1 MFRFFTIKK
10 WYLWSWVGSLIILS
24 SLWVQVKIDVK
35 INEWFGEFYD
45 MIQKA
50 LGAPNAIT
58 IDEYWASLFS
68 FITLAAMYVGVA
80 VIVSYF
86 TSHYLFRWRTA
97 MVEYYHSVYEK
108 ARKIEGASQRVQE
121 DTIKFS
127 RIMESLGT
135 SLIEA
140 IMILVEFMPILFGL
154 SIGIPI
160 FFFGDWD
167 YGLIVG
173 ALIWSVGGTI
183 FLIVLGLI
191 LRLVGVEYDLQKKE
205 AAYRKILVIAEDD
218 GTIRPKTI
226 EEYWS
231 SLLSFIILA
240 ALYVGVAVLIS
251 FFTSHYLFRWRTAMV
266 EWYHSVY
273 DRARKIEGASQRVQ
287 EDTIKFSRIMESLGT
302 SFIEAIMILVEF
314 MPILF
319 GLSIGIPIFFFGDW
333 DYGLIVGALIWSVGG
348 TIFLILL
355 GLILRLVGVEYD
367 LQKKEAA
374 YRKILVIAEDDG
386 TVRPKTIE
394 ELFDGVRSI
403 HFLSYI
409 RYLYFNIGRIAYL
422 QANVLSAYVFLAP
435 AIVAGAVTLGV
446 MQQIIRAFGRVEGS
460 MQYILKA
467 WPTIIEL
474 ASVYKRLREFES
486 KINQEELID
495 EKV

>member
-1 MFRFFTIKK
+1 MFRFFTLKK
-10 WYLWSWVGSLIILS
+10 WYLWSWIGSIIILS
-24 SLWVQVKIDVK
+24 SLWIQVKIDVE

-50 LGAPNAIT
+50 LGKPNAIT
-58 IDEYWASLFS
+58 IEEYWASLLS
-68 FITLAAMYVGVA
+68 FIVLAAMYVGVA
-80 VIVSYF
+80 VVVSYF

-140 IMILVEFMPILFGL
+140 IMILIEFMPILFGL

-160 FFFGDWD
+160 FFFGNWE

-183 FLIVLGLI
+183 FL
-191 LRLVGVEYDLQKKE
+191 
-205 AAYRKILVIAEDD
+205 VI
-218 GTIRPKTI
+218 
-226 EEYWS
+226 
-231 SLLSFIILA
+231 
-240 ALYVGVAVLIS
+240 
-251 FFTSHYLFRWRTAMV
+251 
-266 EWYHSVY
+266 
-273 DRARKIEGASQRVQ
+273 
-287 EDTIKFSRIMESLGT
+287 
-302 SFIEAIMILVEF
+302 
-314 MPILF
+314 
-319 GLSIGIPIFFFGDW
+319 
-333 DYGLIVGALIWSVGG
+333 
-348 TIFLILL
+348 L

-386 TVRPKTIE
+386 TVRPKSIE
-394 ELFDGVRSI
+394 ELFDDVRSI
-403 HFLSYI
+403 HFLSYL

-422 QANVLSAYVFLAP
+422 QANVLSAYIFLAP

-474 ASVYKRLREFES
+474 ASVYKRLREFEHKLES
-486 KINQEELID
+486 KDKD
-495 EKV
+495 EKIPT

>member
-10 WYLWSWVGSLIILS
+10 WYIWSWIGSLIILS

-50 LGAPNAIT
+50 LGSPNAIT
-58 IDEYWASLFS
+58 IEEYWASLFS
-68 FITLAAMYVGVA
+68 FIVLAAMYVGVA
-80 VIVSYF
+80 VVVSYF

-140 IMILVEFMPILFGL
+140 IMILIEFMPILFGL

-160 FFFGDWD
+160 FFFGDWE

-173 ALIWSVGGTI
+173 ALLWSIGGTI
-183 FLIVLGLI
+183 FL
-191 LRLVGVEYDLQKKE
+191 
-205 AAYRKILVIAEDD
+205 VI
-218 GTIRPKTI
+218 
-226 EEYWS
+226 
-231 SLLSFIILA
+231 
-240 ALYVGVAVLIS
+240 
-251 FFTSHYLFRWRTAMV
+251 
-266 EWYHSVY
+266 
-273 DRARKIEGASQRVQ
+273 
-287 EDTIKFSRIMESLGT
+287 
-302 SFIEAIMILVEF
+302 
-314 MPILF
+314 
-319 GLSIGIPIFFFGDW
+319 
-333 DYGLIVGALIWSVGG
+333 
-348 TIFLILL
+348 L

-394 ELFDGVRSI
+394 ELFDDVRSI

-474 ASVYKRLREFES
+474 ASVYKRLREFEYKLQIEDKRKES
-486 KINQEELID
+486 EYKT
-495 EKV
+495 